1 MKRIL
6 SALAT
11 AASIAGLA
19 LGAAGTANAETAPL
33 PSPIYISEVSTA
45 DVNQQYIEIATTSA
59 VPITLNTDVTVEAT
73 FRLDGAPV
81 TLPLTIPANAT
92 FAPGTG
98 YLIAFANANLPC
110 ANEVRP
116 EILPVDK
123 PIQVRLITGFTPF
136 ESATIPSYTNP
147 MFAQHRTK
155 LTPATFAPAPKSPC
169 QFPYTPPAGTAPLP
183 SPLYIS
189 EVSTADVNQQYIE
202 IATTS
207 AVPVTLNTD
216 VTVEATFRLDG
227 APVTLPLTIPAGTTF
242 APGTGWVIAFANAN
256 LPCVSDIRPEILPV
270 NTSIQVRLVGQ
281 APFIFENATIQPYV
295 NPMFAQ
301 HRTKLTPATFAPA
314 PKSPCQFPYT
324 PPAL

>member
-19 LGAAGTANAETAPL
+19 LGAAGTANAETAPP
-33 PSPIYISEVSTA
+33 PSPIYISEVST
-45 DVNQQYIEIATTSA
+45 DVNQQYIEIATA
-59 VPITLNTDVTVEAT
+59 
-73 FRLDGAPV
+73 
-81 TLPLTIPANAT
+81 
-92 FAPGTG
+92 
-98 YLIAFANANLPC
+98 
-110 ANEVRP
+110 
-116 EILPVDK
+116 
-123 PIQVRLITGFTPF
+123 
-136 ESATIPSYTNP
+136 
-147 MFAQHRTK
+147 
-155 LTPATFAPAPKSPC
+155 
-169 QFPYTPPAGTAPLP
+169 
-183 SPLYIS
+183 
-189 EVSTADVNQQYIE
+189 
-202 IATTS
+202 S
-207 AVPVTLNTD
+207 AVPVTLQTAVPVE
-216 VTVEATFRLDG
+216 VTFAGR
-227 APVTLPLTIPAGTTF
+227 TLPLTIPAGTTF